1 MNYRTKVQK
10 KREYTKGLVRICI
23 KIIHQHHKGE
33 VISYDIKYVDWSPSN
48 TTTQM
53 ELEKRNDTFDMSEF
67 N

>member
-33 VISYDIKYVDWSPSN
+33 VVSYDVQYVDWSSSN
-48 TTTQM
+48 VTKQM
-53 ELEKRNDTFDMSEF
+53 ELEKGTETFDMSEF

>member
-10 KREYTKGLVRICI
+10 KREYTKGIVRICI

-33 VISYDIKYVDWSPSN
+33 VINYDIKYVDWSPSN

-53 ELEKRNDTFDMSEF
+53 ELEKRTDTFDMSEF